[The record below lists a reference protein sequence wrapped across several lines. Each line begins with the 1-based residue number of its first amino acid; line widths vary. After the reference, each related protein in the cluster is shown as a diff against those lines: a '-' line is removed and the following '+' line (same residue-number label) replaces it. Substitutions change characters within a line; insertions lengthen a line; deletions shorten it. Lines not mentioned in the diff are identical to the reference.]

1 MKKVEISVITPCY
14 NEEYNVEICANEL
27 KKIMHK
33 YLPRTSYEHI
43 FLDNYST
50 DLTFSKLCSIAKNDK
65 HVKIIRN
72 SRNVG
77 SMRNVW
83 EGMKYCSGNYIVPS
97 LAADLQDPPQHIP
110 EMYKSLKASS
120 ALMVYGVM
128 VDREEKFFLKKL
140 RQYYYIFIAKL
151 SETPI
156 PLNHGEFLIADSKV
170 VKSLISSDDQFPYV
184 RGLFAQT
191 QVKSI
196 AYPYK
201 RVKRLRGKSGEN
213 FVTLVNHAINGFIS
227 TSTLLPRLITGTGIA
242 IATCSVLMGVFNLV
256 GFLTNNQQVVSK
268 GIPTILISMFFLS
281 GIQLLFLGI
290 LSEYIQAIYRQVRRA
305 PAVFPIDMINFK

>member
-1 MKKVEISVITPCY
+1 MKKVEISIITPCF
-14 NEEYNVEICANEL
+14 NEELNVEKCAFEL
-27 KKIMHK
+27 KRIMQK
-33 YLPRTSYEHI
+33 YLPKTSYEHI
-43 FLDNYST
+43 FLDNCST
-50 DLTFSKLCSIAKNDK
+50 DLTFMKLCLIARKDK
-65 HVKIIRN
+65 RVKIIRN

-83 EGMKYCSGNYIVPS
+83 EGMKYCSGNSVVPS
-97 LAADLQDPPQHIP
+97 LAADLQDPPKHIP

-120 ALMVYGVM
+120 VLMVYGVM

-140 RQYYYIFIAKL
+140 RKYYYIFIAKL

-170 VKSLISSDDQFPYV
+170 VKSLLASDDQFPYV
-184 RGLFAQT
+184 RGLFSQT
-191 QVKSI
+191 QVKSV

-213 FVTLVNHAINGFIS
+213 LVTLVNHAINGFIS
-227 TSTLLPRLITGTGIA
+227 TSTLLPRLITVTGMV
-242 IATCSVLMGVFNLV
+242 IATGSVLMGTFNLV
-256 GFLTNNQQVVSK
+256 GFLTNNHQFISN
-268 GIPTILISMFFLS
+268 GIPTILISVFFLS

-290 LSEYIQAIYRQVRRA
+290 LSEYVQAIYRQVRRS
-305 PAVFPIDMINFK
+305 PAVFPIDMINFN

>member
-1 MKKVEISVITPCY
+1 MKKIDISIITPCY
-14 NEEYNVEICANEL
+14 NEEENVEECAFEL
-27 KKIMHK
+27 KKIMQK
-33 YLPRTSYEHI
+33 YLPSVSYEHI
-43 FLDNYST
+43 FIDNCST
-50 DLTFSKLCSIAKNDK
+50 DFTFTKLCSISKNDK
-65 HVKIIRN
+65 RVKIVRN

-97 LAADLQDPPQHIP
+97 LAADLQDPPRHLP
-110 EMYKSLKASS
+110 DMYKILKSSS

-128 VDREEKFFLKKL
+128 VDREERYFLKKL
-140 RQYYYIFIAKL
+140 RKYYYILIAKL

-156 PLNHGEFLIADSKV
+156 PLNHGEFLIADAKV
-170 VKSLISSDDQFPYV
+170 VKSLLSSDDQFPYV

-191 QVKSI
+191 QVKSV

-201 RVKRLRGKSGEN
+201 RVKRLKGKSGEN
-213 FVTLVNHAINGFIS
+213 FVTLVNHAVNGFIS
-227 TSTLLPRLITGTGIA
+227 TSTLLPRLITVSGIT
-242 IATCSVLMGVFNLV
+242 IAAGSVLMGLFNLI
-256 GFLTNNQQVVSK
+256 GFLTENDKIISN

-290 LSEYIQAIYRQVRRA
+290 LSEYIQAIYRQVRRT

>member
-1 MKKVEISVITPCY
+1 MKKIVISIITPCY
-14 NEEYNVEICANEL
+14 NEEENVEECAFEL
-27 KKIMHK
+27 KKIMQK
-33 YLPRTSYEHI
+33 YLPSISYEHI
-43 FLDNYST
+43 FIDNSST
-50 DLTFSKLCSIAKNDK
+50 DLTFTKLCSISKNDK
-65 HVKIIRN
+65 RIKIVRN

-83 EGMKYCSGNYIVPS
+83 EGMKYCSGNYIVPC

-120 ALMVYGVM
+120 ALIVYGVM

-191 QVKSI
+191 QVKSV

-227 TSTLLPRLITGTGIA
+227 TSTLLPRLITGTGIV
-242 IATCSVLMGVFNLV
+242 IATSSVLVGVFNLV
-256 GFLTNNQQVVSK
+256 GFLTNNQQAVSK